1 MSGDA
6 GKLGA
11 SVPTSKG
18 EEIFLKRQK
27 NLETTAAEVIKGKF
41 LTLARLTLYYSVH
54 NV

>member
-1 MSGDA
+1 MSGEA

-27 NLETTAAEVIKGKF
+27 NLETTAAEVKRHF
-41 LTLARLTLYYSVH
+41 
-54 NV
+54 N